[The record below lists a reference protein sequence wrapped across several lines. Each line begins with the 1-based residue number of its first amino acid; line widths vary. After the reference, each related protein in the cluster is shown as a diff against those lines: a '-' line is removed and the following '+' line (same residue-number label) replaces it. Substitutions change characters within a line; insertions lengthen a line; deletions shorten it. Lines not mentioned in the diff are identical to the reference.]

1 MGQDYDKSKALN
13 ICLIGGEEKL
23 IEKIF
28 PESVKESKNIK
39 YKKRRK
45 FQKIEAKNL
54 LTGKTSKIKF
64 FGKHIFSPI

>member
-39 YKKRRK
+39 YKKEGNSK
-45 FQKIEAKNL
+45 KLKQKIY
-54 LTGKTSKIKF
+54 
-64 FGKHIFSPI
+64 